1 MGKSR
6 RLKKKRMG
14 EMLLARFPDMFTT
27 DFQENKR
34 LVSDV
39 MEISSTTVRNR
50 IAGYI
55 TAEMNKRLRIH

>member
-1 MGKSR
+1 MGKAR

-14 EMLLARFPDMFTT
+14 EMLLTMFPDTFTM

-39 MEISSTTVRNR
+39 MEISSTTLRNR
-50 IAGYI
+50 IAGYV
-55 TAEMNKRLRIH
+55 TAAMHKQRK